1 MNKLGVWEIL
11 DQRVKELEEKFE
23 NYKQVK
29 VIDRNKEL
37 EQKVHNLDVRVNEC
51 WQKLMEIDRYLKE
64 GQ

>member
-1 MNKLGVWEIL
+1 LGVWEIL